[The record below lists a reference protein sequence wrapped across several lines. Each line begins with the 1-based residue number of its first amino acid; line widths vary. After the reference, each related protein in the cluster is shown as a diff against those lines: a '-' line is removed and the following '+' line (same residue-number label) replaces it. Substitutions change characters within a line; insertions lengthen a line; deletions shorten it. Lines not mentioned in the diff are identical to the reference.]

1 MSLKLKIIGI
11 IILLVIIISTI
22 ISLFVYI
29 NKLNNEITN
38 LNVTITN
45 QEQTITQLNNNIQSL
60 EMNLTAIY
68 NTINI
73 TNDYID
79 QLSQLYSKESTI
91 KQEIYNEVIKDENTS
106 NWYNATVPD
115 SIINIL
121 LSHDDGIMCED
132 NNAN

>member
-1 MSLKLKIIGI
+1 MSLKLKIIGL
-11 IILLVIIISTI
+11 IILLVTIISTI

-73 TNDYID
+73 TNDYIENIEKVH
-79 QLSQLYSKESTI
+79 QKEVI
-91 KQEIYNEVIKDENTS
+91 AKQEIYETIVEDPVTKEWYDEQLP
-106 NWYNATVPD
+106 NALL
-115 SIINIL
+115 NIL
-121 LSHDDGIMCED
+121 MKETNSFTCD
-132 NNAN
+132 ND

>member
-1 MSLKLKIIGI
+1 MSLKLKIIGL

-38 LNVTITN
+38 LNVTVTN

-79 QLSQLYSKESTI
+79 QLGQLYSKESTI

-106 NWYNATVPD
+106 NWYNTEIPD
-115 SIINIL
+115 NLINAL
-121 LSHDDGIMCED
+121 LSHDDSIMCED
-132 NNAN
+132 NNTN